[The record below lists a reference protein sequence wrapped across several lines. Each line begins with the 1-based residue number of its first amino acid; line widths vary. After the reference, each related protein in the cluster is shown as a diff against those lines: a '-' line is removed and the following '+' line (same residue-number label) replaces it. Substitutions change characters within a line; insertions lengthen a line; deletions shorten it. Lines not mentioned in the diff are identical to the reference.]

1 MAAGAVAEPRAGDG
15 VGKKRKPDDSAP
27 KKVLKQ
33 FALRLPLDVA
43 GRVEGTAE
51 TLGLDS
57 ANLLRLIVVTNLS
70 AYEKKAER
78 VRSGLPAE

>member
-1 MAAGAVAEPRAGDG
+1 MAAGAVAEPLAGAG
-15 VGKKRKPDDSAP
+15 VAKKRKQGEP

-43 GRVEGTAE
+43 GRVESTAE

-57 ANLLRLIVVTNLS
+57 ANLLRLIVVTNLP
-70 AYEKKAER
+70 AHEKKAER
-78 VRSGLPAE
+78 VRSGLPPE